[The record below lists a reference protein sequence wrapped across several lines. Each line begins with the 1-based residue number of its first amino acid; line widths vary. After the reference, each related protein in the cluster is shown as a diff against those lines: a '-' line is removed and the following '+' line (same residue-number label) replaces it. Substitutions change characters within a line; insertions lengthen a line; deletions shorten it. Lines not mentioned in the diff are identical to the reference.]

1 MASDIPA
8 DLTTLLDAAAD
19 CLAPAE
25 GGIDLL
31 ESLESARAVIERV
44 RSLASRLAAIEARVV
59 DQVDRDALFLAD
71 GHRTAACWLT
81 HAARTSRGDA
91 AAVVATARMLRTC
104 DRVAKAFSIGEL
116 GVGQARA
123 LARVHRN
130 PRCGHT
136 LNEYEDPL
144 LEAAASL
151 SLADFGTVC
160 TQWERIAD
168 EDGSLTALEKQ
179 HRDRGAKFTQQ
190 ADGSW
195 KLEGTFAPLPGK
207 AMADILSKYV
217 EAQRLAEADDF
228 DLAGRTSGQRGADA
242 LYAIFMDAA
251 ATPPEARR
259 PEPLVSLV
267 VSEARAEAWLAR
279 TPDPGGL
286 CETIDGVPVHRS
298 DALAAILV
306 GQLRRVVVDTA
317 GVVIDLGR
325 TSRLFRGGARE
336 AAMLQGRA
344 RCTWLSCGRTGHTVQ
359 VDHTT
364 DWQRGGSTS
373 PDNNDLLCG
382 YHNRLKQ
389 KGFRLWRDPSG
400 TWHFYRPDGREIE

>member
-1 MASDIPA
+1 MFSDSPS
-8 DLTTLLDAAAD
+8 DLTALLDAAAD
-19 CLAPAE
+19 CLAPVE
-25 GGIDLL
+25 GGIDMV
-31 ESLESARAVIERV
+31 ESLESARSMIERV
-44 RSLASRLAAIEARVV
+44 RSLTSRLAAIEARVV
-59 DQVDRDALFLAD
+59 DQVDRDALFVAD

-81 HAARTSRGDA
+81 HVARTSRGDA
-91 AAVVATARMLRTC
+91 AGVVATGRMLRTC
-104 DRVAKAFSIGEL
+104 ERVAKAFSIGEL

-136 LNEYEDPL
+136 LNEFQEPL
-144 LEAAASL
+144 LEAAGML

-160 TQWERIAD
+160 TQWEQMAD
-168 EDGSLTALEKQ
+168 EDGTLARLEKQ
-179 HRDRGAKFTQQ
+179 HRDRAATFTQR

-207 AMADILSKYV
+207 AMADIWTKYV

-228 DLAGRTSGQRGADA
+228 DLAGRTKGQRGADA
-242 LYAIFMDAA
+242 LYAIFLDAA
-251 ATPPEARR
+251 STPPEARR
-259 PEPLVSLV
+259 PEPLVNLV
-267 VSEARAEAWLAR
+267 VGMERAEAWLAG

-286 CETIDGVPVHRS
+286 CETIDGVPVHPA

-306 GQLRRVVVDTA
+306 GQLRRVVVDA
-317 GVVIDLGR
+317 KGVVIDLGR
-325 TSRLFRGGARE
+325 SSRLFRGGARE

-344 RCTWLSCGRTGHTVQ
+344 RCKWLSCGRTGHAVQ

-364 DWQRGGSTS
+364 DWQHGGSTS
-373 PDNNDLLCG
+373 PDNNDLLCDF
-382 YHNRLKQ
+382 HNHLKQ

-400 TWHFYRPDGREIE
+400 TWHFYRPDGTEIL